1 MREDRE
7 EADKRR
13 FVMMKKEHEIRESKN
28 FMSFIKNTEDKIN
41 DIVHRGQQVMLDRQ
55 ASEELNQMKRNEY
68 EDRLRR

>member
-13 FVMMKKEHEIRESKN
+13 FEMMKKEHEIRESKN

-41 DIVHRGQQVMLDRQ
+41 DIVHRG
-55 ASEELNQMKRNEY
+55 
-68 EDRLRR
+68 